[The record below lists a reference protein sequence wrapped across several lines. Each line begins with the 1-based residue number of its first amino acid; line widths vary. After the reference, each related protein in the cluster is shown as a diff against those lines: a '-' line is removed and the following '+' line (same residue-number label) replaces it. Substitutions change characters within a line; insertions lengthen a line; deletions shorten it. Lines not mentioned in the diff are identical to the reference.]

1 MCVCVC
7 VWCERNIMYN
17 TICKVLYIFLVVGYF
32 VKCGVLIILCEI
44 LRYINDLS
52 SSSSSVLGGTDVKES
67 RRYF

>member
-1 MCVCVC
+1 
-7 VWCERNIMYN
+7 MYN